1 MVFRKDNEIKDFQNK
16 LEEEQSLVAS
26 LQKKIKELQVLF
38 MLVPC
43 VLFKTRYALWQLFY
57 NNVSDLFTYDRYKQI
72 NIDIIQICMMNECT
86 FNDK

>member
-38 MLVPC
+38 MLVSC

-57 NNVSDLFTYDRYKQI
+57 NNVSDLFTYDRYK
-72 NIDIIQICMMNECT
+72 NMHE
-86 FNDK
+86 